1 MSSNRIVHIILG
13 VSILLIA
20 IMVVIHH
27 FKIRKLSIELNNVKK
42 ELSKKPID
50 FGFPTYPNPSNS
62 GFDWGD
68 IEIFTNL

>member
-1 MSSNRIVHIILG
+1 
-13 VSILLIA
+13 
-20 IMVVIHH
+20 MVVIHH